1 MAIAKDHGRFK
12 VVILSTAVEPGGSTE
27 VTEGIKAGNQVVI
40 SGAYLLNSEFKFRQ
54 GTDPMAGMEM

>member
-1 MAIAKDHGRFK
+1 MTDLTCRLRITNSLPLD
-12 VVILSTAVEPGGSTE
+12 
-27 VTEGIKAGNQVVI
+27 QMVVI